1 VGSGMS
7 KARPCFVCGKMTS
20 KFLFSDRRLEVAI
33 CSGKCEHQY
42 IQTCDPMQEINML
55 RWLDGKIEKAKRDEK
70 VCWITAGAG
79 LIIVAAGLFMSNA
92 TLFLIGVVPLTIGA
106 LFTRLFDDRQQK
118 LTKKRKRIAI

>member
-1 VGSGMS
+1 MS

-20 KFLFSDRRLEVAI
+20 KFLFNDGRLDVAI

-70 VCWITAGAG
+70 VCWTTAGAG